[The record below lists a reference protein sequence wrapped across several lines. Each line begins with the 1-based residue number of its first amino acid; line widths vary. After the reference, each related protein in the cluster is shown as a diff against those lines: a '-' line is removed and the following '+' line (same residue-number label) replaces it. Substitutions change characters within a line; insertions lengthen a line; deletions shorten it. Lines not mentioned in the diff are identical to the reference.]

1 MKMTKNEVLARQSVI
16 TQILLKNGN
25 DELSKNLK
33 VKLMG
38 MRISLGKI
46 RREFDED
53 LKEVAEQLQTKEFI
67 ALRENQSRTE
77 EEEETF
83 NKMVLKI
90 NDEYNSFITEK
101 GKEEI
106 DFDSKKFTEDE
117 YAEILQVNADND
129 VEINGSKISAPDFL
143 EVVYNLFV
151 L

>member
-1 MKMTKNEVLARQSVI
+1 MTKNEVIARQSVI

-33 VKLMG
+33 VKSMG
-38 MRISLGKI
+38 MRNSWGKN

-53 LKEVAEQLQTKEFI
+53 RKEVAEQLQTKEFI

-106 DFDSKKFTEDE
+106 DFDNKKFTEDE

>member
-1 MKMTKNEVLARQSVI
+1 MKISVYAICKNEES
-16 TQILLKNGN
+16 
-25 DELSKNLK
+25 
-33 VKLMG
+33 
-38 MRISLGKI
+38 
-46 RREFDED
+46 
-53 LKEVAEQLQTKEFI
+53 
-67 ALRENQSRTE
+67 
-77 EEEETF
+77 F

-90 NDEYNSFITEK
+90 NDEYNSSITEK

-106 DFDSKKFTEDE
+106 DFDGKKFTEDE